1 MHVFM
6 FGTVLQQNG
15 LKYVSEINKLVKMRM
30 IDKCNND
37 LYLDKLYSFWH
48 KSKPVE
54 KTDYLKH
61 KIQT

>member
-1 MHVFM
+1 
-6 FGTVLQQNG
+6 
-15 LKYVSEINKLVKMRM
+15 M